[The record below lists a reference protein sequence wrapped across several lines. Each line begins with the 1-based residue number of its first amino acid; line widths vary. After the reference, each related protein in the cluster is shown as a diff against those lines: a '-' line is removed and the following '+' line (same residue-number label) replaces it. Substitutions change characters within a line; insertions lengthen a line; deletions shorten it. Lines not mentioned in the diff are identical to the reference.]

1 MAFQSLISSQVA
13 VKALLN
19 IILADKFDKV
29 LFLRLQATHSLDY
42 KMLTRLPRN
51 NLLSVKP
58 LPNELEIRIFL
69 FEHN

>member
-1 MAFQSLISSQVA
+1 MAFQLLISSQVA

-29 LFLRLQATHSLDY
+29 LFLRLQATQSLDY

-51 NLLSVKP
+51 NLLSRC
-58 LPNELEIRIFL
+58 LTN
-69 FEHN
+69 